1 MRREDLADLMAFQSV
16 AEERSFT
23 RAAARLGTSQS
34 SLSLIVRRLEERL
47 GVRLLTRTTRSL
59 APTEA
64 GERLLATLG
73 PAFGSID
80 QELEALGQYR
90 EKPAGSF
97 RITATQH
104 AIDTVLWPALAP
116 VLRQYPDIKV
126 ELFSDLALIDIVAE
140 RFDAGVR
147 FGEQV
152 DKDMVAV
159 RIAPDARLVVVG
171 SPAYMANRP
180 RPLSPRELTQHD
192 CINTRLPTYGGFYA
206 WEFEKDGQEIRV
218 RVDGQLVFNDLR
230 HVLAAA
236 LEGHGLAFLFEDMVR
251 EHVADGRLVQLLDD
265 WTPPFT
271 GYHLYYPS
279 RRHPSPAFSLI
290 VDALRHP
297 SPSRRVGDRG

>member
-1 MRREDLADLMAFQSV
+1 MRREELGDLMAFRRV

-64 GERLLATLG
+64 GERLLAALG
-73 PAFGSID
+73 PAFDSIE
-80 QELEALGQYR
+80 QELEVLGQYR
-90 EKPAGSF
+90 DRPAGSF

-104 AIDTVLWPALAP
+104 AIDTVLWPKLSP
-116 VLRQYPDIKV
+116 VLRHNPDIRV
-126 ELFSDLALIDIVAE
+126 ELFSDLALTDIVAE

-152 DKDMVAV
+152 EKDMVAV

-171 SPAYMANRP
+171 APDYLANRP
-180 RPLSPRELTQHD
+180 TPLSPRDLTQHD
-192 CINTRLPTYGGFYA
+192 CITTRLPTYGGIYA
-206 WEFEKDGQEIRV
+206 WEFEKDGQELRV
-218 RVDGQLVFNDLR
+218 RVEGQLIFNDVGQVMRATLD
-230 HVLAAA
+230 
-236 LEGHGLAFLFEDMVR
+236 GYGLAFLFEDMVC
-251 EHVADGRLVQLLDD
+251 EHVAAGRLVQVLDD
-265 WTPPFT
+265 WTPPFA

-279 RRHPSPAFSLI
+279 RRHASPAFSLL
-290 VDALRHP
+290 VNALRHQKP
-297 SPSRRVGDRG
+297 

>member
-1 MRREDLADLMAFQSV
+1 MRREELGDLMAFRRV

-64 GERLLATLG
+64 GERLLAALG
-73 PAFGSID
+73 PAFDSIE
-80 QELEALGQYR
+80 QELEVLGQYR
-90 EKPAGSF
+90 DRPAGSF

-104 AIDTVLWPALAP
+104 AIDTVLWPKLSP
-116 VLRQYPDIKV
+116 VLRHNPDIRV
-126 ELFSDLALIDIVAE
+126 ELFSDLALTDIVAE

-152 DKDMVAV
+152 EKDMVAV

-171 SPAYMANRP
+171 APDYLANRP
-180 RPLSPRELTQHD
+180 IPLSPRDLTQHD
-192 CINTRLPTYGGFYA
+192 CITTRLPTYGGIYA
-206 WEFEKDGQEIRV
+206 WEFEKDGQELRV
-218 RVDGQLVFNDLR
+218 RVEGQLIFNDVGQVLR
-230 HVLAAA
+230 ATLD
-236 LEGHGLAFLFEDMVR
+236 GYGLAFLFEDMVCD
-251 EHVADGRLVQLLDD
+251 HVAAGRLMQVLDD
-265 WTPPFT
+265 WTPPFA

-279 RRHPSPAFSLI
+279 RRHASPAFSLL
-290 VDALRHP
+290 VNALRHQK
-297 SPSRRVGDRG
+297 S

>member
-1 MRREDLADLMAFQSV
+1 MRREDLGDLMAFQSV

-34 SLSLIVRRLEERL
+34 ALSLIVRRLEERL

-64 GERLLATLG
+64 GERLLAALG
-73 PAFGSID
+73 PAFGSIA
-80 QELEALGQYR
+80 QELEALGQFR
-90 EKPAGSF
+90 ERPAGSF
-97 RITATQH
+97 RITAIQH
-104 AIDTVLWPALAP
+104 AIDTVLWPK
-116 VLRQYPDIKV
+116 LRTLLKAYPDIRV
-126 ELFSDLALIDIVAE
+126 ELFSDLALTDIVAE

-171 SPAYMANRP
+171 SPDYMAGRAEPQTP
-180 RPLSPRELTQHD
+180 RDLTQFD
-192 CINTRLPTYGGFYA
+192 CITTRLPTYGGLYA

-218 RVDGQLVFNDLR
+218 RVEGQLIFNDVGQVLR
-230 HVLAAA
+230 ATLD
-236 LEGHGLAFLFEDMVR
+236 GYGLSFLFEDMVR
-251 EHVADGRLVQLLDD
+251 EHVAAGRLVTLLDD
-265 WTPPFT
+265 WTPPFS

-279 RRHPSPAFSLI
+279 RRHPSPAFSLL
-290 VDALRHP
+290 VEALRHQG
-297 SPSRRVGDRG
+297 R

>member
-1 MRREDLADLMAFQSV
+1 MRREELGDLMAFRRV

-64 GERLLATLG
+64 GERLLAALG
-73 PAFGSID
+73 PAFDSIE
-80 QELEALGQYR
+80 QELEVLGQYR
-90 EKPAGSF
+90 DRPAGSF

-104 AIDTVLWPALAP
+104 AIDTVLWPKLSP
-116 VLRQYPDIKV
+116 VLRHNPDIRV
-126 ELFSDLALIDIVAE
+126 ELFSDLALTDIVAE

-152 DKDMVAV
+152 EKDMVAV

-171 SPAYMANRP
+171 APDYLANRP
-180 RPLSPRELTQHD
+180 IPLSPRDLTQHD
-192 CINTRLPTYGGFYA
+192 CITTRLPTYGGIYA
-206 WEFEKDGQEIRV
+206 WEFEKDGQDLRV
-218 RVDGQLVFNDLR
+218 RVEGQLIFNDVGQVLR
-230 HVLAAA
+230 ATLD
-236 LEGHGLAFLFEDMVR
+236 GYGLAFLFEDMVC
-251 EHVADGRLVQLLDD
+251 EHVTAGRLVQVLDD
-265 WTPPFT
+265 WTPPFA

-279 RRHPSPAFSLI
+279 RRHASPAFSLL
-290 VDALRHP
+290 VNALLVNALRHQKP
-297 SPSRRVGDRG
+297 

>member
-1 MRREDLADLMAFQSV
+1 MRREELGDLMAFRRV

-64 GERLLATLG
+64 GERLLAALG
-73 PAFGSID
+73 PAFDSIE
-80 QELEALGQYR
+80 QELEVLGQYR
-90 EKPAGSF
+90 DRPAGSF

-104 AIDTVLWPALAP
+104 AIDTVLWPKLSP
-116 VLRQYPDIKV
+116 VLRHNPDIRV
-126 ELFSDLALIDIVAE
+126 ELFSDLALTDIVAE

-152 DKDMVAV
+152 EKDMVAV

-171 SPAYMANRP
+171 APDYLANRP
-180 RPLSPRELTQHD
+180 TPLSPRDLTQHD
-192 CINTRLPTYGGFYA
+192 CITTRLPTYGGIYA
-206 WEFEKDGQEIRV
+206 WEFEKDAQELRV
-218 RVDGQLVFNDLR
+218 RVEGQLIFNDVGQVMRATLD
-230 HVLAAA
+230 
-236 LEGHGLAFLFEDMVR
+236 GYGLAFLFEDMVC
-251 EHVADGRLVQLLDD
+251 EHVAAGRLVQVLDD
-265 WTPPFT
+265 WTPPFA

-279 RRHPSPAFSLI
+279 RRHASPAFSLL
-290 VDALRHP
+290 VNALRHQKP
-297 SPSRRVGDRG
+297 

>member
-1 MRREDLADLMAFQSV
+1 MRREELGDLMAFRRV

-64 GERLLATLG
+64 GERLLAALG
-73 PAFGSID
+73 PAFDSIE
-80 QELEALGQYR
+80 QELEVLGQYR
-90 EKPAGSF
+90 DRPAGSF

-104 AIDTVLWPALAP
+104 AIDTVLWPKLSP
-116 VLRQYPDIKV
+116 VLRHNPDIRV
-126 ELFSDLALIDIVAE
+126 ELFSDLALTDIVAE

-152 DKDMVAV
+152 EKDMVAV

-171 SPAYMANRP
+171 APDYLANRP
-180 RPLSPRELTQHD
+180 TPLSPRDLTQHD
-192 CINTRLPTYGGFYA
+192 CITTRLPTYGGIYA
-206 WEFEKDGQEIRV
+206 WEFEKDGQELRV
-218 RVDGQLVFNDLR
+218 RVEGQLIFNDVGQVLR
-230 HVLAAA
+230 ATLD
-236 LEGHGLAFLFEDMVR
+236 GYGLAFLFEDMVCD
-251 EHVADGRLVQLLDD
+251 HVAAGRLMQVLDD
-265 WTPPFT
+265 WTPPFA

-279 RRHPSPAFSLI
+279 RRHASPAFSLL
-290 VDALRHP
+290 VNALRHQKP
-297 SPSRRVGDRG
+297 

>member
-1 MRREDLADLMAFQSV
+1 MRREELGDLMAFRRV

-64 GERLLATLG
+64 GERLLAALG
-73 PAFGSID
+73 PAFDSIE
-80 QELEALGQYR
+80 QELEVLGQYR
-90 EKPAGSF
+90 DRPAGSF

-104 AIDTVLWPALAP
+104 AIDTVLWPKLSP
-116 VLRQYPDIKV
+116 VLRHNPDIKV
-126 ELFSDLALIDIVAE
+126 ELFSDLALTDIVAE

-152 DKDMVAV
+152 EKDMVAV

-171 SPAYMANRP
+171 APGYLANRP
-180 RPLSPRELTQHD
+180 TPLSPRDLTQHD
-192 CINTRLPTYGGFYA
+192 CITTRLPTYGGIYA
-206 WEFEKDGQEIRV
+206 WEFEKDGQELRV
-218 RVDGQLVFNDLR
+218 RVEGQLIFNDVGQVLR
-230 HVLAAA
+230 ATLD
-236 LEGHGLAFLFEDMVR
+236 GYGLAFLFEDMVC
-251 EHVADGRLVQLLDD
+251 EHVAAGRLVQVLDD
-265 WTPPFT
+265 WTPPFA

-279 RRHPSPAFSLI
+279 RRHASPAFSLL
-290 VDALRHP
+290 VNALRHQKP
-297 SPSRRVGDRG
+297 

>member
-1 MRREDLADLMAFQSV
+1 MRREDLGDLMAFQSV

-64 GERLLATLG
+64 GERLLAALA
-73 PAFGSID
+73 PAFGSIE

-90 EKPAGSF
+90 ERPAGNF

-104 AIDTVLWPALAP
+104 AIDTVLWPALSK
-116 VLRQYPDIKV
+116 VLKRYPDIKV
-126 ELFSDLALIDIVAE
+126 ELFSDLALTDIVAE

-152 DKDMVAV
+152 EKDMVAV

-171 SPAYMANRP
+171 APDYLANRP
-180 RPLSPRELTQHD
+180 TPITPRDLTQHD

-218 RVDGQLVFNDLR
+218 RVDGQLVFNDVGQ
-230 HVLAAA
+230 VLKAA
-236 LEGHGLAFLFEDMVR
+236 LDGYGLAFLFEDMVR
-251 EHVADGRLVQLLDD
+251 GHLAEGRLVQLLDD
-265 WTPPFT
+265 WTPPFA

-279 RRHPSPAFSLI
+279 RRHASPAFSLL
-290 VDALRHP
+290 VNALRYQRSVP
-297 SPSRRVGDRG
+297 

>member
-1 MRREDLADLMAFQSV
+1 MRREELGDLMAFRSV
-16 AEERSFT
+16 AVERSFT

-64 GERLLATLG
+64 GERLLAALG
-73 PAFGSID
+73 PAFDSIE

-90 EKPAGSF
+90 DRPAGSF

-104 AIDTVLWPALAP
+104 AIDTVLWPKLSP
-116 VLRQYPDIKV
+116 MLRLNPDIKV
-126 ELFSDLALIDIVAE
+126 ELFSDLALTDIVAE

-152 DKDMVAV
+152 EKDMVAV

-171 SPAYMANRP
+171 SPAYLANRP
-180 RPLSPRELTQHD
+180 MPLSPRDLTQHD
-192 CINTRLPTYGGFYA
+192 CINTRLPTYGGIYA
-206 WEFEKDGQEIRV
+206 WEFEKEGQEIRV
-218 RVDGQLVFNDLR
+218 RVDGQLVFNDVR
-230 HVLAAA
+230 QVLTAA
-236 LEGHGLAFLFEDMVR
+236 LDGYGLAFLFEDMVR
-251 EHVADGRLVQLLDD
+251 DHLARGRLVSVLDD
-265 WTPPFT
+265 WTPPFA

-279 RRHPSPAFSLI
+279 RRHASPAFSLL
-290 VDALRHP
+290 VNALRHQR
-297 SPSRRVGDRG
+297 S

>member
-1 MRREDLADLMAFQSV
+1 MRREELGDLMAFRRV

-64 GERLLATLG
+64 GERLLAALG
-73 PAFGSID
+73 PAFDSIE
-80 QELEALGQYR
+80 QELEVLGQYR
-90 EKPAGSF
+90 DRPAGSF

-104 AIDTVLWPALAP
+104 AIDTVLWPKLSP
-116 VLRQYPDIKV
+116 VLRHNPDIRV
-126 ELFSDLALIDIVAE
+126 ELFSDLALTDIVAE

-152 DKDMVAV
+152 EKDMVAV

-171 SPAYMANRP
+171 APDYLANRP
-180 RPLSPRELTQHD
+180 TPLSPRDLTQHD
-192 CINTRLPTYGGFYA
+192 CITTRLPTYGGIYA
-206 WEFEKDGQEIRV
+206 WEFEKDGQELRV
-218 RVDGQLVFNDLR
+218 RVEGQLIFNDVGQVLR
-230 HVLAAA
+230 ATLD
-236 LEGHGLAFLFEDMVR
+236 GYGLAFLFEDMVCN
-251 EHVADGRLVQLLDD
+251 HVAAGRLMQVLDD
-265 WTPPFT
+265 WTPPFA

-279 RRHPSPAFSLI
+279 RRHASPAFSLL
-290 VDALRHP
+290 VNALRHQKP
-297 SPSRRVGDRG
+297 

>member
-1 MRREDLADLMAFQSV
+1 MKREDLPDLMAFQAV

-64 GERLLATLG
+64 GERLLAALT
-73 PAFGSID
+73 PAFGSIEE
-80 QELEALGQYR
+80 ELEALGQYR
-90 EKPAGSF
+90 ERPAGSF

-104 AIDTVLWPALAP
+104 AIDTVLWPKLSP
-116 VLRQYPDIKV
+116 VLATYPDIRV
-126 ELFSDLALIDIVAE
+126 ELFSDLALVDIVAQ

-147 FGEQV
+147 FGEQM

-171 SPAYMANRP
+171 APSYFHDRTRP
-180 RPLSPRELTQHD
+180 QTPRDLTQHD

-206 WEFEKDGQEIRV
+206 WEFEKDGQELRV
-218 RVDGQLVFNDLR
+218 RVDGRLAFNDVG
-230 HVLAAA
+230 HVLRAA
-236 LEGHGLAFLFEDMVR
+236 LEGHGLAFLFEDMVD
-251 EHVADGRLVQLLDD
+251 EHLAAGRLVSVLDD
-265 WTPPFT
+265 WTPPFA

-279 RRHPSPAFSLI
+279 RRHVSPAFGI
-290 VDALRHP
+290 IIDALRQ
-297 SPSRRVGDRG
+297 SGRGR

>member
-1 MRREDLADLMAFQSV
+1 MRREDLGDLMAFQSV

-64 GERLLATLG
+64 GERLLAALN
-73 PAFGSID
+73 PAFGSIK

-90 EKPAGSF
+90 ERPAGNF

-104 AIDTVLWPALAP
+104 AIDTVLWPSVST
-116 VLRQYPDIKV
+116 VLRRYPDIKV
-126 ELFSDLALIDIVAE
+126 ELFSDLALTDIVAE

-152 DKDMVAV
+152 EKDMVAV

-171 SPAYMANRP
+171 APAYLAGRP
-180 RPLSPRELTQHD
+180 TPLTPRELTQHD

-218 RVDGQLVFNDLR
+218 RVDGQLVFNDIR
-230 HVLAAA
+230 QVLSAT
-236 LEGHGLAFLFEDMVR
+236 LDGYGLAFLFEDMVR
-251 EHVADGRLVQLLDD
+251 DHLADGRLVQLLDD
-265 WTPPFT
+265 WTPPFA

-279 RRHPSPAFSLI
+279 RRHASPAFSLL
-290 VDALRHP
+290 VEALRYHAP
-297 SPSRRVGDRG
+297 GS

>member
-1 MRREDLADLMAFQSV
+1 MRREELGDLMAFRSV

-64 GERLLATLG
+64 GERLLAALG
-73 PAFGSID
+73 PAFDSIE
-80 QELEALGQYR
+80 QELEVLGQYR
-90 EKPAGSF
+90 DRPAGSF

-116 VLRQYPDIKV
+116 VLRHNPDIKV
-126 ELFSDLALIDIVAE
+126 ELFSDLALTDIVAE

-152 DKDMVAV
+152 EKDMVAV

-171 SPAYMANRP
+171 SPAYLANRP
-180 RPLSPRELTQHD
+180 MPLSPRDLTQHD
-192 CINTRLPTYGGFYA
+192 CINTRLPTYGGIYA
-206 WEFEKDGQEIRV
+206 WEFEKEGQEIRV
-218 RVDGQLVFNDLR
+218 RVDGQLVFNDVR
-230 HVLAAA
+230 QVLTAA
-236 LEGHGLAFLFEDMVR
+236 LDGYGLAFLFEDMVR
-251 EHVADGRLVQLLDD
+251 DHLAQGRLLAVLDD

-279 RRHPSPAFSLI
+279 RRHASPAFSLL
-290 VDALRHP
+290 VNALRYQR
-297 SPSRRVGDRG
+297 S

>member
-1 MRREDLADLMAFQSV
+1 MRREELGDLMAFRRV

-64 GERLLATLG
+64 GERLLAALG
-73 PAFGSID
+73 PAFDSIE
-80 QELEALGQYR
+80 QELEVLGQYR
-90 EKPAGSF
+90 DRPAGSF

-104 AIDTVLWPALAP
+104 AIDTVLWPKLSP
-116 VLRQYPDIKV
+116 VLRHNPDIRV
-126 ELFSDLALIDIVAE
+126 ELFSDLALTDIVAE

-152 DKDMVAV
+152 EKDMVAV

-171 SPAYMANRP
+171 APDYLANRP
-180 RPLSPRELTQHD
+180 IPLSPRDLTQHD
-192 CINTRLPTYGGFYA
+192 CITTRLPTYGGIYA
-206 WEFEKDGQEIRV
+206 WEFEKDGQDLRV
-218 RVDGQLVFNDLR
+218 RVEGQLIFNDVGQVLR
-230 HVLAAA
+230 ATLD
-236 LEGHGLAFLFEDMVR
+236 GYGLAFLFEDMVC
-251 EHVADGRLVQLLDD
+251 EHVTAGRLVQVLDD
-265 WTPPFT
+265 WTLPFA

-279 RRHPSPAFSLI
+279 RRHASPAFSLL
-290 VDALRHP
+290 VNALRHQKP
-297 SPSRRVGDRG
+297 

>member
-1 MRREDLADLMAFQSV
+1 MRREDLGDLMAFQSV

-34 SLSLIVRRLEERL
+34 ALSLIVRRLEERL

-64 GERLLATLG
+64 GERLLAALG
-73 PAFGSID
+73 PAFGSIA
-80 QELEALGQYR
+80 QELEALGQFR
-90 EKPAGSF
+90 ERPAGSF

-104 AIDTVLWPALAP
+104 AIDTVLWPKLRALLKA
-116 VLRQYPDIKV
+116 YPDIKV
-126 ELFSDLALIDIVAE
+126 ELFSDLALTDIVAE

-171 SPAYMANRP
+171 SPDYMAGRV
-180 RPLSPRELTQHD
+180 RPLTPRELTQYD
-192 CINTRLPTYGGFYA
+192 CITTRLPTYGGLYA

-218 RVDGQLVFNDLR
+218 RVEGQLIFNDVGQVLR
-230 HVLAAA
+230 ATLD
-236 LEGHGLAFLFEDMVR
+236 GFGLSFLFEDMVR
-251 EHVADGRLVQLLDD
+251 EHVAAGRLVMLLDD
-265 WTPPFT
+265 WTPPFS

-279 RRHPSPAFSLI
+279 RRHPSPAFSLL
-290 VDALRHP
+290 VEALRHQG
-297 SPSRRVGDRG
+297 R